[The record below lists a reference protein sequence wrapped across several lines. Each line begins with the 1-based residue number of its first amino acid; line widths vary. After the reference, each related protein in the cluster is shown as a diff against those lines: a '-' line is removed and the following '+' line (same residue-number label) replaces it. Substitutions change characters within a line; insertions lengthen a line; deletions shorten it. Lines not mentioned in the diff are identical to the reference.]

1 LIHLTRVHIASS
13 TVLVVDTRSSYLLV
27 EYSTSRTVTSVDRS
41 GNVKSSKWERTHRL
55 RIHRNSAFVIERRT
69 LLDAVG
75 DVARLPGDIVLSTPV
90 GRDVAEAS
98 APIVAAAGE
107 LLGPALLWGKLMM
120 AAGGTGM
127 RAGMAGLRAATEA
140 VVNTSQDMARSGKYE
155 RSEEAGVYQYGG

>member
-1 LIHLTRVHIASS
+1 M
-13 TVLVVDTRSSYLLV
+13 VDTRSSYLLV

-41 GNVKSSKWERTHRL
+41 GNVKSSKWERTHRV
-55 RIHRNSAFVIERRT
+55 RIHRNAAFVIERRT

-75 DVARLPGDIVLSTPV
+75 DVARLPGDIVFSTPV
-90 GRDVAEAS
+90 GREVAEAS

-120 AAGGTGM
+120 AAGGTGV
-127 RAGMAGLRAATEA
+127 RAGMAGLKAATEA

>member
-1 LIHLTRVHIASS
+1 M
-13 TVLVVDTRSSYLLV
+13 
-27 EYSTSRTVTSVDRS
+27 
-41 GNVKSSKWERTHRL
+41 
-55 RIHRNSAFVIERRT
+55 
-69 LLDAVG
+69 
-75 DVARLPGDIVLSTPV
+75 
-90 GRDVAEAS
+90 AEAS